1 MYIKASHDEYDL
13 SISAIYNKNQLHSAI
28 KQIALKILNDILRHH
43 DFTLEDLK
51 HIPMDLNLV
60 FNNQNISSKLDARR
74 LNFIINNIEDVIEEI
89 SDDKKIDIDGCDH
102 IIYNLML
109 VKTVPNSK
117 YYVLAKS
124 DGEHYTPWDEL
135 IEWVEDQDPSEKEGN

>member
-13 SISAIYNKNQLHSAI
+13 SISALYNKNQLHSAI

-43 DFTLEDLK
+43 DFTLEDLE

-74 LNFIINNIEDVIEEI
+74 LNFIINNIEDVLKEI
-89 SDDKKIDIDGCDH
+89 NDDKKINIVGCDH

-109 VKTVPNSK
+109 IKTVPNSK
-117 YYVLAKS
+117 VYLLAKS

>member
-1 MYIKASHDEYDL
+1 MYIKSSHDEYDL
-13 SISAIYNKNQLHSAI
+13 STSAIYNKNQLHSTI

-43 DFTLEDLK
+43 DFTLEDLE

-74 LNFIINNIEDVIEEI
+74 LNFIINNIEDVLKEI
-89 SDDKKIDIDGCDH
+89 NDDKKINIVGCDN

-109 VKTVPNSK
+109 IKTVPNSK
-117 YYVLAKS
+117 VYLLAKS
-124 DGEHYTPWDEL
+124 DGEHYTSWDEL

>member
-13 SISAIYNKNQLHSAI
+13 STSAIYNKNQLHSAI

-43 DFTLEDLK
+43 DFTLEDLE

-74 LNFIINNIEDVIEEI
+74 LNFIINNIEDVLKEI
-89 SDDKKIDIDGCDH
+89 NDDKKINIVGCDN

-109 VKTVPNSK
+109 IKTVPNSK
-117 YYVLAKS
+117 VYLLAKS